1 MGVPSCDV
9 VSLAEPDRQSDLPS
23 LFLLLTLSL
32 SCVIS
37 DTPFTECIELSLS
50 LAHFREITHTS
61 YFLPTESVCV
71 CVCVPS
77 TNSG

>member
-71 CVCVPS
+71 CVCA
-77 TNSG
+77 